1 MLSFPIFIEMMG
13 FRIFTGKFNNNKNL
27 IIGLLVI
34 GAIIYFILVGSIH
47 NTMAYMVKYSKTEYL
62 DDSGKVIKTKY
73 YP

>member
-1 MLSFPIFIEMMG
+1 MFSFLIFIE
-13 FRIFTGKFNNNKNL
+13 KFNNNKNL
-27 IIGLLVI
+27 IIGSLVI
-34 GAIIYFILVGSIH
+34 GAIIYFILLGVIH